1 MGVLLATCT
10 VAVFVE
16 QVEYVI
22 GFNGSLFGS
31 CIMLIIPG
39 LIYLRV
45 DKTPLWKSGMK
56 ISALLLLCFG
66 VVICVGGTYLTAV
79 KLFAY
84 RVCIKQIFHYTII
97 VHTHYHHLLLFSL
110 ASTRE
115 LSLTSRIQSIKG

>member
-84 RVCIKQIFHYTII
+84 RVCIKQTFPLHNS
-97 VHTHYHHLLLFSL
+97 THYPISSFL
-110 ASTRE
+110 TR
-115 LSLTSRIQSIKG
+115 LH

>member
-84 RVCIKQIFHYTII
+84 RVCIKQTFHYTII

>member
-1 MGVLLATCT
+1 MGVLLVTCT

-84 RVCIKQIFHYTII
+84 RVCIKQAFPLQYTFYNFLSCFHQGAFTYLGNPI
-97 VHTHYHHLLLFSL
+97 
-110 ASTRE
+110 
-115 LSLTSRIQSIKG
+115 

>member
-1 MGVLLATCT
+1 MGSYETFAKVYDD
-10 VAVFVE
+10 FMDNIPYE
-16 QVEYVI
+16 QWAEYVI

-84 RVCIKQIFHYTII
+84 RVCIKQTFPLYNNSTHTLPPSSSFLTCFH
-97 VHTHYHHLLLFSL
+97 
-110 ASTRE
+110 
-115 LSLTSRIQSIKG
+115 

>member
-84 RVCIKQIFHYTII
+84 RVCIKQAFPLYNNS
-97 VHTHYHHLLLFSL
+97 THYHHLLFSL

-115 LSLTSRIQSIKG
+115 PSLTSRIPSIKG